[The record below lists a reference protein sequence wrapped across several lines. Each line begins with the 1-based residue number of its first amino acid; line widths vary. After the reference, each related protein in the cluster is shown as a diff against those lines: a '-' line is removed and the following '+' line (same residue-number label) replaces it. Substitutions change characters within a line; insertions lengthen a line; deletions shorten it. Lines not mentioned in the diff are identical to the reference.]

1 MGSFRPRNFADALQI
16 LWRRKLLILF
26 TALIVLLAAFIIII
40 NIPHTFESRA
50 RIVVSGQIYDRQAN
64 GAQIAAVTEQI
75 TSRANLESLINR
87 YGLYAPVTNMDRA
100 VQNLQNE
107 IKLDTKLRS
116 DANGF
121 PESFTLSYRHTD
133 PAVAQKVVTD
143 MLAIFNQANAT
154 LEKQAE
160 EEARAIR
167 AEIAGLEV
175 RLSETNQHRAASAAR
190 ASAAGRVASS
200 LDRVRSERNAIA
212 SSVETLKD
220 REYALQQQ
228 IASQKQLIMQQQEIV
243 RSAPPADDGRSSGSY
258 NALLKRKADLEAQI
272 QDYSARFTDKYPKL
286 VQAREQLAEVDE
298 RIADASRSGEGK
310 RASAAS
316 PEAQQLRA
324 LQHELSRMETELE
337 IVQREMSRKLQA
349 ASSLPGGGSALPVV
363 TAPSISSPAPAPGS
377 AGLASDYGL
386 DGLKERY
393 TALLKRE
400 DALKEFQPSMSG
412 PGTPFFQTVDQ
423 PNLPQS
429 PAAPNR
435 ARLMMFALAMA
446 LGAGLAAVAVEIPR
460 MTVIYD
466 ERDVNYFLAVP
477 VVALIPETLT
487 TAERGQSQN
496 NLFKRRLVFLIAG
509 AAAIPLLAL
518 VLNSLRIFQILGNK

>member
-1 MGSFRPRNFADALQI
+1 MGSFRPRNIADAFQI

-26 TALIVLLAAFIIII
+26 VAVIALLSSFIIII

-50 RIVVSGQIYDRQAN
+50 RIIVSGQIYDRQAN

-87 YGLYAPVTNMDRA
+87 YALYAPVTNMDRA
-100 VQNLQNE
+100 VQNLQSE
-107 IKLDTKLRS
+107 IKLDAKLRA

-121 PESFTLSYRHTD
+121 PESFTLSYRHTE

-154 LEKQAE
+154 LERQAS

-167 AEIAGLEV
+167 AEISELESK
-175 RLSETNQHRAASAAR
+175 LSQTNQQRAVSAAR
-190 ASAAGRVASS
+190 ASAANRAASN

-212 SSVETLKD
+212 STVETLKD

-228 IASQKQLIMQQQEIV
+228 IASQKQLIVQQQEIV
-243 RSAPPADDGRSSGSY
+243 RNAPPTDDGRSSGAY
-258 NALLKRKADLEAQI
+258 NSLLKRKADLEAQI
-272 QDYSARFTDKYPKL
+272 QNYLANFTDKYPKL
-286 VQAREQLAEVDE
+286 VAAREQLAELNE
-298 RIADASRSGEGK
+298 RIAEASQNGDGR

-316 PEAQQLRA
+316 PEAQQLRS

-337 IVQREMSRKLQA
+337 IVQREMSRKMQA
-349 ASSLPGGGSALPVV
+349 ASTLPGGASVPVV
-363 TAPSISSPAPAPGS
+363 VAPSSTVSAPIVASSGISN
-377 AGLASDYGL
+377 DYGL
-386 DGLKERY
+386 DGLRERY

-400 DALKEFQPSMSG
+400 DALKDFQPSISG

-435 ARLMMFALAMA
+435 SRLMLFALAMA
-446 LGAGLAAVAVEIPR
+446 LGAGFAAAVIAEIPR
-460 MTVIYD
+460 MNVIHD
-466 ERDVNYFLAVP
+466 ERDINYFLGVP

-487 TAERGQSQN
+487 ADERGQSQN
-496 NLFKRRLVFLIAG
+496 SVFKRRLLFLLAG
-509 AAAIPLLAL
+509 AAAVPVLAL
-518 VLNSLRIFQILGNK
+518 ALNSLRIFQILGNK